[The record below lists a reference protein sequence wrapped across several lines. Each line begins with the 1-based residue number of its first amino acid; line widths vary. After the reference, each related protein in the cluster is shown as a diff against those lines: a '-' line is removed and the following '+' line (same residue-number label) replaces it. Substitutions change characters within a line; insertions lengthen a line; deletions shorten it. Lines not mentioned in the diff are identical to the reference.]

1 MIAKGDSG
9 SIEVTAEAVLI
20 HRRKILG
27 SSDDFRA
34 VKINDLSGLEF
45 RRASVL
51 ESGYIKLIIS
61 GGGSSSDF
69 SNKSHDRNAVTF
81 SVVNQPE
88 FLKVRALLMEKIT
101 GSPFVDNDKEDV
113 HAQITAVI
121 AGGVTLMVV
130 IWILSTMLSN

>member
-1 MIAKGDSG
+1 MIAKGASG

-27 SSDDFRA
+27 SSDDLRA
-34 VKINDLSGLEF
+34 VKIGDLSGLEF
-45 RRASVL
+45 RRASVF

-81 SVVNQPE
+81 SVVNQLE
-88 FLKVRALLMEKIT
+88 FLKVRALLIEKIT
-101 GSPFVDNDKEDV
+101 GSPFVENDKEDTQ
-113 HAQITAVI
+113 AQITAII
-121 AGGVTLMVV
+121 AGGLTLMIA
-130 IWILSTMLSN
+130 IWMLSTMLSN